1 MKKNILLPTD
11 FSKNAWN
18 AICYAI
24 ELYKHDECDFYLLNT
39 FSIRG
44 YTIDAILAPGEKA
57 YDDAKEVSERGLTKI
72 IDGLQFREDSN
83 KHKFIKVSLYGD
95 LLNNIQT
102 LTEEKDID
110 LIIMGTKGATGSS
123 EVFFGSNTISVM
135 ENAKECSVLAIPEKA
150 EFNQPDEIVFPTSFK
165 THYKRRELKRMVE
178 VSRLCKAPIRILH
191 VSEEAFSLNKT
202 QEHNKELIEE
212 YLEEI
217 NYSFHS
223 LSNIEVQTAIN
234 CFVESRGSGMIAFVN
249 KPQGLF
255 AGLFVRSLVKKVSY
269 HSKVPILV
277 MPSL

>member
-110 LIIMGTKGATGSS
+110 FIIMGTKGATGSS